1 MTSNYVFSYSAEQDI
16 DEIITFIAQ
25 ENPSPAKKFLDTLFE
40 SMDRLAVFPEFGHLQ
55 I

>member
-1 MTSNYVFSYSAEQDI
+1 MISNYVLSYTAEQDI

-25 ENPSPAKKFLDTLFE
+25 ENPSSAKKFF
-40 SMDRLAVFPEFGHLQ
+40 RLA